1 MSDLPD
7 GGGSVPHEEAVHVEP
22 VRLLPVEEGG
32 LHHRRQP
39 EVALRH
45 VKYYLLVCMM
55 DGVRYLGNVR
65 LACFALG
72 AAGLG
77 VLGPV
82 REIIGVVTHP
92 QPGVPRVTDL
102 TSRFSLQGEDPV
114 TCHACHGLKGA
125 GKQGIII
132 ILYLFEAGPGRFR
145 VARKSQHT

>member
-1 MSDLPD
+1 MRDLPD

-45 VKYYLLVCMM
+45 VKYYLLACMLRVC
-55 DGVRYLGNVR
+55 YLGNVR

-82 REIIGVVTHP
+82 REVIGVVTHL
-92 QPGVPRVTDL
+92 QPGVSRVTELDTIPSPERRSRHVLRVSL
-102 TSRFSLQGEDPV
+102 T
-114 TCHACHGLKGA
+114 
-125 GKQGIII
+125 
-132 ILYLFEAGPGRFR
+132 
-145 VARKSQHT
+145 ARCW

>member
-32 LHHRRQP
+32 LHHGRQP
-39 EVALRH
+39 EVSLMH
-45 VKYYLLVCMM
+45 VKCEILLNSVHVGFYYLRNVC
-55 DGVRYLGNVR
+55 

-82 REIIGVVTHP
+82 REVIGVVTHL
-92 QPGVPRVTDL
+92 QSGVSRVTDL
-102 TSRFSLQGEDPV
+102 DTILSPERRSRHVLRVSL
-114 TCHACHGLKGA
+114 T
-125 GKQGIII
+125 
-132 ILYLFEAGPGRFR
+132 
-145 VARKSQHT
+145 ARCW